1 MLVFARETWRAMLD
15 SCTWKRNHR
24 NPPGMNARGNGGRKK
39 VGNVDNIR
47 SLEFSL
53 LGMAGGSKRR
63 IFTVDR
69 ANINARPANIEFF
82 LTTVGDERGGLGRGR
97 ERDEYRDKNVG
108 GDGKFSKRMRR
119 LTGWTVKEWMCRE
132 REGYRKFSKRR
143 RDVRRR
149 ASR

>member
-1 MLVFARETWRAMLD
+1 
-15 SCTWKRNHR
+15 
-24 NPPGMNARGNGGRKK
+24 MNARGNGGRKK

-47 SLEFSL
+47 SLE
-53 LGMAGGSKRR
+53 RR

-119 LTGWTVKEWMCRE
+119 LTG
-132 REGYRKFSKRR
+132 
-143 RDVRRR
+143 
-149 ASR
+149 